1 MNAMHD
7 PTAHDSTGNA
17 VVDRRRLVG
26 SAGAA
31 ALLATVLAAC
41 GKSPA
46 GELGRVGNGAEVPEL
61 GPATIDDAVLLRTSA
76 SIERSIANLYA
87 RIAADGLLTAP
98 SSTHPDLG
106 DQTELVT
113 LFAQHHTAVASQ
125 FDTLTT
131 EAGGQPF
138 ACGNPRLD
146 AVFIDAI
153 LDRVLEGA
161 EATDAAPAIEPS
173 DDVTRDV
180 INLVHTLELLST
192 ATCQAMVPLVSQQ
205 SYRTVLMSAGVRSAR
220 QAALVA
226 LTINPGGYLP
236 GSEAPAPVEETD
248 SDTPPQTPIPL
259 PVAAAT
265 QFGSLGAITYIGG
278 FGDENGVRMKMNFET
293 PSLNSL
299 VYADLECA
307 G

>member
-1 MNAMHD
+1 MNAMHE
-7 PTAHDSTGNA
+7 STNA
-17 VVDRRRLVG
+17 GSRSLDRRHLLG

-31 ALLATVLAAC
+31 AVLASVLAAC
-41 GKSPA
+41 GQSPA

-61 GPATIDDAVLLRTSA
+61 GPASIDDAVLLRTSA
-76 SIERSIANLYA
+76 SIERSIANVYA
-87 RIAADGLLTAP
+87 RIAADGLLAAP

-106 DQTELVT
+106 DQTDLVT
-113 LFAQHHTAVASQ
+113 LLAQHHTDAAAE

-131 EAGGQPF
+131 AAGGEPWS
-138 ACGNPRLD
+138 CGNPRLD

-153 LDRVLEGA
+153 LDRVLDGA
-161 EATDAAPAIEPS
+161 AETDATAAIEPS

-180 INLVHTLELLST
+180 INLVHTLEMLST
-192 ATCQAMVPLVSQQ
+192 ATCQAMVPLVTQP
-205 SYRTVLMSAGVRSAR
+205 SYRSVLMAAGVRSSR

-236 GSEAPAPVEETD
+236 GGEAAAPAESAD

-278 FGDENGVRMKMNFET
+278 LGDENGVRMKMNFET
-293 PSLNSL
+293 PSLNTL

-307 G
+307 D

>member
-1 MNAMHD
+1 MNAMNETTSAD
-7 PTAHDSTGNA
+7 I
-17 VVDRRRLVG
+17 DRRGLLG
-26 SAGAA
+26 TAGAA

-46 GELGRVGNGAEVPEL
+46 GELGRVGTGADVPEL
-61 GPATIDDAVLLRTSA
+61 GPGAVDDGVLLRTSA
-76 SIERSIANLYA
+76 SIERSIAATYA
-87 RIAADGLLTAP
+87 RIADEGLLAAP
-98 SSTHPDLG
+98 SATHPDLG
-106 DQTELVT
+106 DQTDLVA
-113 LFAQHHTAVASQ
+113 LFAQHHTATAAA

-131 EAGGQPF
+131 EAGGEPW

-153 LDRVLEGA
+153 LTRVLDGA
-161 EATDAAPAIEPS
+161 PATDAAPAIAPS

-180 INLVHTLELLST
+180 INLVHTLELLSA
-192 ATCQAMVPLVSQQ
+192 ATCQAMVPLVHQP
-205 SYRTVLMSAGVRSAR
+205 SYRPVLMTAGARSAR

-236 GSEAPAPVEETD
+236 STAEAAPAETPEGDGPV
-248 SDTPPQTPIPL
+248 QTPIPL
-259 PVAAAT
+259 PAAAAT

-299 VYADLECA
+299 VYAEEVCE

>member
-1 MNAMHD
+1 MNAMHE
-7 PTAHDSTGNA
+7 STNTESNA
-17 VVDRRRLVG
+17 IDRRRLLG

-31 ALLATVLAAC
+31 AVLASVLAAC
-41 GKSPA
+41 GQSPA

-61 GPATIDDAVLLRTSA
+61 GPASIDDAVLLRTSA
-76 SIERSIANLYA
+76 SIERSIANVYA
-87 RIAADGLLTAP
+87 RIVAEGLLTAP

-106 DQTELVT
+106 DQTDLVT
-113 LFAQHHTAVASQ
+113 LLAQHHTAAAAE

-131 EAGGQPF
+131 AAGGEPWT
-138 ACGNPRLD
+138 CGNPRLD

-153 LDRVLEGA
+153 LDRVLDGA
-161 EATDAAPAIEPS
+161 AATDATAAIEPS

-180 INLVHTLELLST
+180 INLVHTLEMLST
-192 ATCQAMVPLVSQQ
+192 ATCQAMVPLVTQA
-205 SYRTVLMSAGVRSAR
+205 SYRSVLMTAGVRSSR

-236 GSEAPAPVEETD
+236 GGEVAAPPESAD
-248 SDTPPQTPIPL
+248 SDTPPQTPIPV

-278 FGDENGVRMKMNFET
+278 LGDENGVRMKMNFET

-307 G
+307 D